1 MDYENFLKK
10 ELDSDI
16 LCFSTQSGSNDSRVR
31 ELEETNKK
39 LQKQVEDYL
48 AVLQTTVNVL
58 NLSPKSLI
66 LIISDAWYIYK
77 WERS

>member
-16 LCFSTQSGSNDSRVR
+16 LCFPTQSGSNDSRVR

-66 LIISDAWYIYK
+66 LIISDA
-77 WERS
+77 